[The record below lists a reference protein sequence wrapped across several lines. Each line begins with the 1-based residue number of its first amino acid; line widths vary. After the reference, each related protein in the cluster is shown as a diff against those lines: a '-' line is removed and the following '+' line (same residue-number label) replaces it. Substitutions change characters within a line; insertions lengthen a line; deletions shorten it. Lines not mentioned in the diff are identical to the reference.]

1 MLVKLDIIAESVD
14 KTVVRLQTTLGARAR
29 LGNLSDRTGRAD
41 RSDRC
46 AGVVPPDN
54 NRSSPFDDRGK
65 HMSQRSGL
73 RRRRAALESEWS
85 RLVPAMRTAGSK
97 PSGPEAVR
105 GDVTESWVR
114 SLGSVDPGRDSAP
127 VADGGTVEHLWSGS
141 PLRRPVDGLAEELR
155 SIAEDAGFVTA
166 LTDEAGTILWTCGG
180 RTMRR
185 RAERVN
191 FAPGGR
197 WDEQAMGTNALSL
210 ALRTGRPS
218 SVFSAEH
225 LVTALH
231 DWVCYCAPVR
241 GPDGRV
247 LGVLD
252 MSTTWDRSNPLAMS
266 TVRSLV
272 ATLEARLRTEP
283 HVRPHGTTDPVRLT
297 CLGAEQAIRKGV
309 PLPLRPRQLEI
320 LTLLALEPG
329 GYAPERLREAVYGD
343 RPVTASTFKAEI
355 SHLRRA
361 LDGGVATRR
370 YTLTT
375 PVSCDAADVLR
386 ALENGDT
393 DTALRWY
400 RGPLLSWSEA
410 PGIAEWRTRLEVA
423 VREAV
428 LASARPEHALRYGER
443 DPYDVEVHE
452 HALSLLGPRDTRRAI
467 AAGRLG
473 AALLD

>member
-343 RPVTASTFKAEI
+343 RPVTASTFTAEI